1 MELAEIEF
9 TSYAESVKSVLDG
22 ISAQKQLSRQKAI
35 LIKPN
40 LVNASPP
47 PVTTPMA
54 CCEAVIRYIRSC
66 SKAVIVIGEG
76 CGDSDLETDALFE
89 IHGYT
94 DLARRSQIK
103 CLDLNYAPL
112 VKKSNSECRV
122 FPEMR
127 LPKIAFTHYIISV
140 PVLKA
145 HSISTITGSL
155 KNMMGFPPPKYYS
168 GQFGFWKKAVFHQE
182 MQQSILDLNR
192 YIKPDLTVMDATI
205 GLADFHLG
213 GDHCSPPLN
222 RIVAGFDPF
231 EVDRYGATLLGF
243 DWRAISHLQR

>member
-1 MELAEIEF
+1 MELVEIEF
-9 TSYAESVKSVLDG
+9 KSYAESVKKALDG
-22 ISAQKQLSRQKAI
+22 IGAKKQLSRQKAI

-40 LVNASPP
+40 LVNASSH

-66 SKAVIVIGEG
+66 STAEIVIGEG

-89 IHGYT
+89 IHGYSA
-94 DLARRSQIK
+94 LARRYNIQL
-103 CLDLNYAPL
+103 LDLNYAPL
-112 VKKSNSECRV
+112 VRKANSQCRV
-122 FPEMR
+122 FPEML

-155 KNMMGFPPPKYYS
+155 KNMMGFPPPKHYS
-168 GQFGFWKKAVFHQE
+168 GQFGFWKKAVFHQK

-213 GDHCSPPLN
+213 GNHCSPPLN
-222 RIVAGFDPF
+222 RIIAGFDPF

-243 DWRAISHLQR
+243 DWMEISHLNR